1 MRIALWPP
9 LCGTFAEAHK
19 GMRALA
25 LGCTTATPPG
35 LGRRVKEKASR
46 LRGWPK
52 LLREP
57 LTWGS
62 IALQPADC
70 RVAYSVAPTD
80 ISERFSIRPTSNCF
94 GDLEGGQFR
103 LPSEPNPAS
112 LGAPPSLI
120 GPSQDH

>member
-1 MRIALWPP
+1 MLRLPCGLP
-9 LCGTFAEAHK
+9 VCGTFAEAHK

-70 RVAYSVAPTD
+70 RVAYSVAP
-80 ISERFSIRPTSNCF
+80 SNIRQRLSLCLTPQRLS
-94 GDLEGGQFR
+94 DLELGQLWFTPELHSTR
-103 LPSEPNPAS
+103 
-112 LGAPPSLI
+112 
-120 GPSQDH
+120 